1 MVSETQLG
9 EHIVGAYHKLITDCE
24 IVSYNQRSKTD
35 GEQTEIDVI
44 GINSTNGEQVIYT
57 CEVITHLH
65 GTLYPGKPTTDRW
78 EEFGNS
84 DYQYTLE
91 KLWKKF
97 TSDHRY
103 VTDVFDDADRYVF
116 QLWSPVV
123 PRGYVTDGLDQLT
136 NDFENEYNH
145 EIEMV
150 INEDYT
156 ARVEELRELA
166 ANERK
171 DYGEPAFRFLQILEH
186 LR

>member
-24 IVSYNQRSKTD
+24 IVSYNQRSKTQ

-44 GINSTNGEQVIYT
+44 GINSTNGEQVIYA

-65 GTLYPGKPTTDRW
+65 GTIYPGTPSTNRW
-78 EEFGNS
+78 KEFGNEG
-84 DYQYTLE
+84 YQFTLE

-97 TSDHRY
+97 EADHKY
-103 VTDVFDDADRYVF
+103 VTEIFDDADEYIF
-116 QLWSPVV
+116 QLWAPII
-123 PRGYVTDGLDQLT
+123 PQGYLTDGLARLAQ
-136 NDFENEYNH
+136 DFEDENDH
-145 EIEMV
+145 TIELV
-150 INEDYT
+150 INEGYT
-156 ARVEELRELA
+156 ERVTELRELA
-166 ANERK
+166 GEEKK